1 MRTVLITGAGRGL
14 GRALLDA
21 FAEHGWCVFP
31 LVREPCVAD
40 ELASSYVRCHPIVG
54 DVSTDDVHRVIS
66 QTLQQTAESLDL
78 LVNNAGNIVKT
89 PGVLGM
95 TPAELVDHFQVHC
108 VGAFRC
114 VKAAFPFLAR
124 ADKPLVVNI
133 SSRRGSFS
141 FTQSEPV
148 VGRAYAYRIAK
159 CAQNMLTVCLDQE
172 LKQAGIRVFA
182 LHPGGL
188 RTDVAPPDA
197 DTEPA
202 QAAAALVAWVESSH
216 WSDPCRLFDLMGD
229 EILDW

>member
-1 MRTVLITGAGRGL
+1 MKTVLITGAGRGF
-14 GRALLDA
+14 GRALLHA
-21 FAEHGWCVFP
+21 FADRGWCLFP
-31 LVREPCVAD
+31 LVRDPRVAD
-40 ELASSYVRCHPIVG
+40 ELASSYPDCHPIIG
-54 DVSTDDVHRVIS
+54 DVTTDHVDQAIVE
-66 QTLQQTAESLDL
+66 TLQRNTEFLDL

-95 TPAELVDHFQVHC
+95 TPAELVDHFEVHC
-108 VGAFRC
+108 AGAFRC

-141 FTQSEPV
+141 FTRSEPV

-182 LHPGGL
+182 LHPGRL
-188 RTDVAPPDA
+188 RTEIAPPDA

-202 QAAAALVAWVESSH
+202 QAAAALVTWVESIDRSA
-216 WSDPCRLFDLMGD
+216 PCRLLDLMNH
-229 EILDW
+229 ETLDW

>member
-1 MRTVLITGAGRGL
+1 LITGAARGF
-14 GRALLDA
+14 GRALLDG
-21 FAEHGWCVFP
+21 FAGRQWCVFP
-31 LVREPCVAD
+31 LVREPRVAD
-40 ELASSYVRCHPIVG
+40 ELASSYERCRPIIG
-54 DVSTDDVHRVIS
+54 DVSHDEVHRRIS
-66 QTLQQTAESLDL
+66 DTLGEHTESLDL

-89 PGVLGM
+89 PGVMGM
-95 TPAELVDHFQVHC
+95 TSAELVDHFQVHC

-141 FTQSEPV
+141 FTRLEPV

-182 LHPGGL
+182 LHPGRL
-188 RTDVAPPDA
+188 RTEIAPPDA

-202 QAAAALVAWVESSH
+202 QAAAALVTLVESIDRSA
-216 WSDPCRLFDLMGD
+216 PCRLLDLMNH
-229 EILDW
+229 ETLDW